1 MIITLFYYILHLYKT
16 SHMCCLL
23 NILMIWTDSHY
34 TSLFQVWVLN
44 ILMIWT
50 DSHYTNLFQVW
61 VLNILMIW
69 TDSHYTNLFQ
79 VWVLNILMIWT
90 DSHYTSY
97 EVWDVFIN
105 VVLSVIVTWRI
116 TIELVIMM
124 RVSCKIKS
132 SSFMVIWVV
141 EKIRWGA
148 RC

>member
-34 TSLFQVWVLN
+34 TSYEVWVLN

-50 DSHYTNLFQVW
+50 DSHYTSLFQVW

>member
-1 MIITLFYYILHLYKT
+1 MSCILIITLFYYILHLYKT

-34 TSLFQVWVLN
+34 TSYEVWVLN
-44 ILMIWT
+44 ILMIWP
-50 DSHYTNLFQVW
+50 DP
-61 VLNILMIW
+61 
-69 TDSHYTNLFQ
+69 HYTNLFQ